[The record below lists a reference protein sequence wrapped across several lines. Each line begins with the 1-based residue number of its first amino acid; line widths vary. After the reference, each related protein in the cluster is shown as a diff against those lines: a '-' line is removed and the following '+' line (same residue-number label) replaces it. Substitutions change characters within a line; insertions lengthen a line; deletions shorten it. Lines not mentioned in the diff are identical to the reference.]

1 MSIYFKAKHPFAILV
16 YVGGVNA
23 ISGAP
28 KEETRFDT
36 YARIC
41 ELPYQDYLVVPQ
53 QKWLDGVAIS
63 PGLVCQPIAVPRES
77 KQVEIN
83 VQ

>member
-1 MSIYFKAKHPFAILV
+1 MSIYFKAKHPFAIIV
-16 YVGGVNA
+16 YIGGVNA

-28 KEETRFDT
+28 KEEDILDT

-41 ELPYQDYLVVPQ
+41 QLPYQDYLVVPQ

-63 PGLVCQPIAVPRES
+63 PGLVRQLIAVPRDS
-77 KQVEIN
+77 K
-83 VQ
+83 

>member
-16 YVGGVNA
+16 YYVGGVNA

-28 KEETRFDT
+28 KEEHIVDT

-63 PGLVCQPIAVPRES
+63 PGLVRQLIAVPGES
-77 KQVEIN
+77 K
-83 VQ
+83 

>member
-1 MSIYFKAKHPFAILV
+1 VENEAMSIYFKAKHPFAIIV

-28 KEETRFDT
+28 KEERKLDT

-41 ELPYQDYLVVPQ
+41 GLPYQDYLVVPQ

-63 PGLVCQPIAVPRES
+63 PGLVRQPIAVPGDS
-77 KQVEIN
+77 K
-83 VQ
+83 